1 MGAWWL
7 IALSVFAGVLGQ
19 ILIKLGVGDN
29 GLVSDS
35 GAGIL
40 SIFTVIL
47 TTPLVMGG
55 LVLYGVGAISWILV
69 LSRMNLSYAYP
80 FLALNFVL
88 IAVLSRVLLQEPIPM
103 IRWVGMG
110 IICVGIVLVS
120 QGGTGR

>member
-1 MGAWWL
+1 MDAWWL

-29 GLVSDS
+29 GLISEASS
-35 GAGIL
+35 GLL
-40 SIFTVIL
+40 SIFVMIL

-88 IAVLSRVLLQEPIPM
+88 IAVLSRLLLNEPIPL

-110 IICVGIVLVS
+110 VICIGIVLVS

>member
-29 GLVSDS
+29 GLISETSS
-35 GAGIL
+35 GLL
-40 SIFTVIL
+40 SVFVAIL

-69 LSRMNLSYAYP
+69 LSRMNLSHAYP

-88 IAVLSRVLLQEPIPM
+88 IAVLSRLLLNEPIPM